1 MKEEIKNIILE
12 YCEGIS
18 HLEFD
23 ADKLDEISERIEK
36 LSKLHQPTVISAVCP
51 ECGCNK
57 LQNDGGNYRSCLNV
71 LCYWK
76 GQTDL

>member
-36 LSKLHQPTVISAVCP
+36 LSKLHQPTVISAVC
-51 ECGCNK
+51 EHE
-57 LQNDGGNYRSCLNV
+57 YVRSVPHDKYKCLV
-71 LCYWK
+71 CIK
-76 GQTDL
+76 CMSVSQTDL